1 LKWPNPCITGANLRF
16 KLDRI
21 GTRVRVPESG
31 TETKVKGTGAGLKS
45 GRGIYNN
52 RKLLWNGVGLE
63 CRSW

>member
-1 LKWPNPCITGANLRF
+1 MCLVLYSNPCITGANLWF

-52 RKLLWNGVGLE
+52 RK
-63 CRSW
+63 